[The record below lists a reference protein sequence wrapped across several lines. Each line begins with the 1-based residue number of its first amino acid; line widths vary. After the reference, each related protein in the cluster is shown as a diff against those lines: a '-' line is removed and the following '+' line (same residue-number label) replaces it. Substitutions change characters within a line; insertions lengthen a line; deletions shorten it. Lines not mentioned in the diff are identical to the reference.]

1 MVITETALLNIIL
14 LTAAFHYASSVAVIP
29 RAKTSLYYLKHEAI
43 TAINR
48 LIASTNKSG
57 GVVVVDDRT
66 VGAVAKMASFEAMFG
81 EREQYHTHMRALV
94 HLVALRGGL
103 EALGLGGLL
112 ARIVLWID
120 LNAAFLLNCPV
131 YFKPARPLAGHVALL
146 EPRGPCPG
154 HFLGAS

>member
-1 MVITETALLNIIL
+1 MVITETALLNVVL
-14 LTAAFHYASSVAVIP
+14 LTAASHYASSVALIP
-29 RAKTSLYYLKHEAI
+29 RAKTSLFYLKHEAI
-43 TAINR
+43 TAVNR
-48 LIASTNKSG
+48 LIASSSKSG
-57 GVVVVDDRT
+57 GVVDDQT

-94 HLVALRGGL
+94 HLVGLRGGL

-112 ARIVLWID
+112 ARMVLWID

-146 EPRGPCPG
+146 EPPGPCPG